1 MGETAD
7 DVFIYSAD
15 AVTVFGI
22 LGNILVVISILRQK
36 NVLKNNYYFLVLQLA
51 ICDLGVLVIY
61 LFRDINRFWLEEPLS
76 DSFNKF
82 YCLGWGVIYI
92 LRAAGVGMMLII
104 SVLRYRATVHPL
116 KPAITRR
123 KLKVICGLVYV
134 VGLIA
139 VYGPFV
145 SGCGF
150 VNLND
155 VMGKI
160 IYGDMLF
167 CCLFFPTVFMAV
179 VYFKIG
185 RALIKQNKYIK
196 SVCSNPVRRSAPSS
210 SFNIMRFIRDRKT
223 FFVCLITVLCYA
235 VGSIPLVAVDF
246 TVFIAEEYSL
256 LNNSIWFY
264 YLVKVLGVA
273 GCHSVNPLIYGILD
287 KKLFK
292 FWKLCRKTKRGSQK
306 K

>member
-1 MGETAD
+1 
-7 DVFIYSAD
+7 
-15 AVTVFGI
+15 
-22 LGNILVVISILRQK
+22 
-36 NVLKNNYYFLVLQLA
+36 
-51 ICDLGVLVIY
+51 
-61 LFRDINRFWLEEPLS
+61 
-76 DSFNKF
+76 
-82 YCLGWGVIYI
+82 
-92 LRAAGVGMMLII
+92 MMLII

-123 KLKVICGLVYV
+123 KLKVICGLMYV

-139 VYGPFV
+139 VYGPLIV
-145 SGCGF
+145 TECF
-150 VNLND
+150 VNRKAYD
-155 VMGKI
+155 GKTVFTKI
-160 IYGDMLF
+160 IIGYMMFCLF
-167 CCLFFPTVFMAV
+167 FFPTVFMAV

-196 SVCSNPVRRSAPSS
+196 SVCSNAVRRSAPS

-223 FFVCLITVLCYA
+223 FFVCLTTVLCYA

-264 YLVKVLGVA
+264 YLVLVLGVA

-292 FWKLCRKTKRGSQK
+292 FWKLCRKN
-306 K
+306 